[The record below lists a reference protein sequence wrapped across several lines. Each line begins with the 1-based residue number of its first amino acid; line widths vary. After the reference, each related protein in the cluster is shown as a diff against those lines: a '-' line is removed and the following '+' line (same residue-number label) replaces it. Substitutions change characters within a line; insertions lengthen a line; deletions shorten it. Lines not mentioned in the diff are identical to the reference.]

1 MRTAARLGDLFPTD
15 GDPAGKEK
23 AARDKGQ
30 DADGATDPST
40 IVVGPGPWPGGPRPP
55 IIVVGVS
62 DIVSVLPK
70 TGPVQPTIIG
80 AAPPTIISATPA
92 PEAPAPPPIIIS
104 ATPPAAVAADPLAPA
119 DPIVVVATET
129 VVAEHVIVPAKP
141 IGLATAAA
149 DEPKLTPVMAEPH
162 EGGPAKPIGV
172 MARAGD
178 AVGED
183 TWRLPEP
190 TPAPVPALARAV
202 PAAPGLPAA
211 AHVFAKQA
219 NEDRAD
225 DDLASLV
232 RTKAVHETVTRP
244 APERT
249 TAAVSATSGRVPR
262 TRPVVAR
269 AQAERSA
276 SATSPAAPPPE
287 RRRRSGTASA
297 ERPTKTQ
304 RPAPAERTRQAAAPK
319 ARSAPKPQPAK
330 ARVEPATAQVIPT
343 APPAAQPR
351 VEPARARV
359 EPAPTPAAKA
369 RPATKARSATKK
381 RSAGKTRS
389 VPTAA
394 PTAYCPYCA
403 KLLDPAPTAS
413 RRCDRCRQ
421 RIVVKRIDGTSVY
434 LTEAAVLVFEA
445 ERRRVM
451 ASVRWA
457 RDRDRWLQ
465 HAAAAGAPAERMAQL
480 AVARLSAE
488 VVSAARKLFL
498 NTVDRAFR
506 TARNEGDW
514 DEASRLRR
522 DEAAVLYRFAGSPA
536 QPPDEVIAIFR
547 DGVAAELRGVAA
559 IARDAELVSARCCDI
574 CRGDDRL
581 VARISTELRSPRLP
595 HAGCPRGLCRCHW
608 DLATKDRL
616 TMRRYLRRRPSTEL
630 RLAQAPEEETPS
642 ATSVPAGQDR
652 VG

>member
-1 MRTAARLGDLFPTD
+1 MPKMRGFMRGKPKIDDAEWAIAQMRTAARLGDLFPSD
-15 GDPAGKEK
+15 DNPAGKGK
-23 AARDKGQ
+23 AARDKAK
-30 DADGATDPST
+30 DSDPAVDPAT

-80 AAPPTIISATPA
+80 ATPPTIISATPPSDVPA
-92 PEAPAPPPIIIS
+92 TAESPAPVEP
-104 ATPPAAVAADPLAPA
+104 
-119 DPIVVVATET
+119 VVVHAAEPA
-129 VVAEHVIVPAKP
+129 VVEQTIVPAKP
-141 IGLATAAA
+141 IGVAAA
-149 DEPKLTPVMAEPH
+149 IDDGPQLTAVMAEH
-162 EGGPAKPIGV
+162 HQVSPAKPIGV

-178 AVGED
+178 AVGDD
-183 TWRLPEP
+183 TWRLPEAEAAP
-190 TPAPVPALARAV
+190 PPVPVLARAV
-202 PAAPGLPAA
+202 PAAPGLPPA
-211 AHVFAKQA
+211 AHVFAKQPSRVDRE
-219 NEDRAD
+219 EDA
-225 DDLASLV
+225 LSSLV
-232 RTKAVHETVTRP
+232 RTKPVRDTTVRP
-244 APERT
+244 TSGRT
-249 TAAVSATSGRVPR
+249 PPTVPPTTGRVPR

-269 AQAERSA
+269 AQVERAAATASEAAPVRTTRARPGSVSA
-276 SATSPAAPPPE
+276 SRTQVARPAA
-287 RRRRSGTASA
+287 
-297 ERPTKTQ
+297 
-304 RPAPAERTRQAAAPK
+304 AERTRRAAAPK
-319 ARSAPKPQPAK
+319 ARPAPKPA
-330 ARVEPATAQVIPT
+330 ATEA
-343 APPAAQPR
+343 R
-351 VEPARARV
+351 VEPARAPV
-359 EPAPTPAAKA
+359 APAPAPIAKA
-369 RPATKARSATKK
+369 RAATKPRSGAKR

-389 VPTAA
+389 VPAA
-394 PTAYCPYCA
+394 VPTAYCPYCA

-421 RIVVKRIDGTSVY
+421 RIVVKRIDGTAVY

-488 VVSAARKLFL
+488 VVSAARKLYL

-536 QPPDEVIAIFR
+536 QPPDEVIALFR
-547 DGVAAELRGVAA
+547 EGVAAELRGVAA
-559 IARDAELVSARCCDI
+559 IARDAELVSARCCDT

-581 VARISTELRSPRLP
+581 VVKITRELRAPRLP

-616 TMRRYLRRRPSTEL
+616 TMRRYLRRRPAAEL
-630 RLAQAPEEETPS
+630 RLARGPEDETP
-642 ATSVPAGQDR
+642 AVASVPAGHDQ